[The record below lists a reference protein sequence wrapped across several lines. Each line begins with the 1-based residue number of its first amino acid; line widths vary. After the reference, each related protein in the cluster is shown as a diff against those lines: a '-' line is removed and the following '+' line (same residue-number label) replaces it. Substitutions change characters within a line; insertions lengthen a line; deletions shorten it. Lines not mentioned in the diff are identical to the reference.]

1 MHLKRAGSFSDPY
14 NVENSRLDADTVEA
28 GLAALLRETPQAR
41 VTAIDSRGVFVAM
54 PPSLDVPQ
62 LRPLTGRSAVLLVAP
77 DDRPAVITAWEEV
90 RTGGASR
97 TRVRLVGSGDEV
109 ALYLFDLR
117 ERHGVLIG
125 VLVGASESDPAP
137 AFDDRP
143 VIARFALQRKTDTAV
158 FTDVDDAT
166 TSMLGWPRDEM
177 VGRPSLAFVHEDDRA
192 AAVESWVDM
201 LATPGSTRRVRL
213 RYTHANGSFVW
224 LELTNHNRLDDAD
237 FGCVVTECV
246 DISDEMAAHEALRA
260 REQLLRRIAETVP
273 LGLLH
278 VDRNGSVVYAN
289 ERLHE
294 ILHSQATP
302 DDPLANVAEADRA
315 VFDAALSALV
325 DDGEDRD
332 LHMVLH
338 PGSGREERVCEVS
351 LRALTGESGAVSG
364 AIVCVEDVTEQLHVQ
379 AELENRATY
388 DSLTG
393 CLNRTSIL
401 SVLAA
406 SVDAPQRVGVVFID
420 IDGFKRVNDSHGHA
434 TGDSVLVEAAAR
446 LRECVREGD
455 LVGRLGGDEFLIVC
469 PGAGDTTDMLKV
481 AQRVVDS
488 VRVPMIVPGA
498 RISLSAS
505 VGVAIAYEQDSDF
518 QALIA
523 NADAAMYVAK
533 RHADGVPVVHEHSHA
548 RRLPD

>member
-1 MHLKRAGSFSDPY
+1 M
-14 NVENSRLDADTVEA
+14 
-28 GLAALLRETPQAR
+28 
-41 VTAIDSRGVFVAM
+41 
-54 PPSLDVPQ
+54 
-62 LRPLTGRSAVLLVAP
+62 
-77 DDRPAVITAWEEV
+77 
-90 RTGGASR
+90 
-97 TRVRLVGSGDEV
+97 
-109 ALYLFDLR
+109 
-117 ERHGVLIG
+117 
-125 VLVGASESDPAP
+125 
-137 AFDDRP
+137 
-143 VIARFALQRKTDTAV
+143 
-158 FTDVDDAT
+158 
-166 TSMLGWPRDEM
+166 
-177 VGRPSLAFVHEDDRA
+177 
-192 AAVESWVDM
+192 
-201 LATPGSTRRVRL
+201 
-213 RYTHANGSFVW
+213 
-224 LELTNHNRLDDAD
+224 
-237 FGCVVTECV
+237 TECV

-302 DDPLANVAEADRA
+302 DDPLANVADADRA
-315 VFDAALSALV
+315 VFDAALYALV

-338 PGSGREERVCEVS
+338 PGSGLEERVCEVS
-351 LRALTGESGAVSG
+351 MRALTGESGAVSG
-364 AIVCVEDVTEQLHVQ
+364 AIVCVEDVTEQLRVQ

-393 CLNRTSIL
+393 CLNRMSIL

-434 TGDSVLVEAAAR
+434 TGDSVLVETAAR

-469 PGAGDTTDMLKV
+469 PGAGDATDMLKV
-481 AQRVVDS
+481 AQRVVDA

-498 RISLSAS
+498 RIGLTRASAS
-505 VGVAIAYEQDSDF
+505 RSPTSRTATSKS
-518 QALIA
+518 LIA
-523 NADAAMYVAK
+523 TRTRRCTSPSAGRTASPSCTSTRTPLVWPTD
-533 RHADGVPVVHEHSHA
+533 A
-548 RRLPD
+548 RRVSRGAAAP